1 MCCDVH
7 DFAAKTHIAIV
18 VIVIATPTITTPYY
32 NERLF
37 DIGYILLY
45 GYYTRDFHS
54 TENDTF
60 GVGNQIV
67 GEQCFAVDKIPQ
79 TKIIEEV

>member
-1 MCCDVH
+1 M
-7 DFAAKTHIAIV
+7 
-18 VIVIATPTITTPYY
+18 
-32 NERLF
+32 
-37 DIGYILLY
+37 Y

-67 GEQCFAVDKIPQ
+67 GEPRFAVDKIPQ
-79 TKIIEEV
+79 TKIIEQV